1 MKVPSS
7 SMAKEK
13 VTLTLDAGR
22 LAELRGQV
30 GSRSVSAAVD
40 TALAAYLD
48 KLRHFAAVDEWLA
61 ELDREHGP
69 VPVETL
75 EWAAQLIEDWEVAR
89 PPDDSR
95 LAG

>member
-1 MKVPSS
+1 
-7 SMAKEK
+7 MAKEK

-22 LAELRGQV
+22 LAELRGRV
-30 GSRSVSAAVD
+30 GGRSVSAAVD
-40 TALAAYLD
+40 AALAAYLD
-48 KLRHFAAVDEWLA
+48 KLRHLAAVDEWLA

-75 EWAAQLIEDWEVAR
+75 EWAARLIEDWEATR
-89 PPDDSR
+89 LRDGSR

>member
-13 VTLTLDAGR
+13 VTLHHL
-22 LAELRGQV
+22 
-30 GSRSVSAAVD
+30 
-40 TALAAYLD
+40 
-48 KLRHFAAVDEWLA
+48 AAVDEWLA

-75 EWAAQLIEDWEVAR
+75 EWAAHLIEDWEATR
-89 PPDDSR
+89 PPDGSR